1 MVWEP
6 RTYRRLVEPAGLVTF
21 EVVRAETDL
30 QISAERRLSAEAE
43 VLVSDLRDEL
53 ERYVSAH
60 PRFKESFVPVEVEAG
75 APAIVRAM
83 ADAAALAEV
92 GPMAAVAGAVAEA
105 VARGLEP
112 RSAEVIVEN
121 GGDLYLIGSRQRTV
135 LLQAGDS
142 PLSGRVAVELDG
154 DRMPVGVST
163 SSGRVGHSASLGVAH
178 AVTVIAGDGALA
190 DAVATASANLVHGP
204 DDVTVALERALGVPG
219 VRGAVV
225 IVDDRI
231 GALGQVTLRA
241 V

>member
-1 MVWEP
+1 
-6 RTYRRLVEPAGLVTF
+6 
-21 EVVRAETDL
+21 
-30 QISAERRLSAEAE
+30 
-43 VLVSDLRDEL
+43 
-53 ERYVSAH
+53 
-60 PRFKESFVPVEVEAG
+60 
-75 APAIVRAM
+75 
-83 ADAAALAEV
+83 
-92 GPMAAVAGAVAEA
+92 MAAVAGAVAEA

-190 DAVATASANLVHGP
+190 DAVATASANLVHGS
-204 DDVTVALERALGVPG
+204 DDITVALERALGVPG

-231 GALGQVTLRA
+231 GALGEVTLRA